1 MQTQR
6 SLGTGGLVS
15 KCLNSVLNVR
25 VIVGALIQEEALSRG
40 LLCDYEPLNGPF
52 SSSSSITPSVYDCN
66 AYYNYAQVDGEPW
79 IQPAGDIVV
88 LRSALKVT
96 VYNQHGRYCMQQFL
110 RNS

>member
-1 MQTQR
+1 MR
-6 SLGTGGLVS
+6 VLVD
-15 KCLNSVLNVR
+15 
-25 VIVGALIQEEALSRG
+25 ALIQEEALSRG
-40 LLCDYEPLNGPF
+40 GDYEPLNGPF